1 VLGCGNDTGGWVP
14 GVWGSGVLFFSCPFI
29 LTFVSS
35 GQGSVGNVDQGRNA
49 WANVWA
55 NYFLWVHRPKP
66 MNELTK
72 EISIKAE
79 MLEHTIVW
87 ARMPEQT
94 VINIPK

>member
-1 VLGCGNDTGGWVP
+1 
-14 GVWGSGVLFFSCPFI
+14 
-29 LTFVSS
+29 
-35 GQGSVGNVDQGRNA
+35 
-49 WANVWA
+49 
-55 NYFLWVHRPKP
+55 

-72 EISIKAE
+72 EMSIKAE